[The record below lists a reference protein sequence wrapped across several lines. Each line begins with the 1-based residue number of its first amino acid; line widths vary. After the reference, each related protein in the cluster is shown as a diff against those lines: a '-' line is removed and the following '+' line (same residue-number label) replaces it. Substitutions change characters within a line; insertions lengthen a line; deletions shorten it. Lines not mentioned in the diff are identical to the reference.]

1 MNDRTIRKILIANR
15 GEIAVRIHRSAKEMG
30 IITVAVYS
38 DPDRTSPHVLLCDE
52 AYPLHGVTSADTYLR
67 IDKLI
72 QIAKDCGADAVHPGY
87 GFLSEKEQFAAA
99 VVNAG
104 LIFIGPRPETIALL
118 GSKTSARDLLSKKK
132 IPIVPGTTKAINDL
146 AEAHQTASSIGY
158 PVLIKASGG
167 GGGKGM
173 RRVDS
178 PEELENAIERAKN
191 EAAKAFSDDRVYIEK
206 YIVNPKHIEIQ
217 VLADSLGNVIHLGE
231 RECSVQRRHQKVVE
245 ECPSIAVTPALRA
258 KMGNAAVEIA
268 KAAGYVNAGT
278 MEFLLDA
285 SMNFYFLEV
294 NTRVQVEHPITE
306 MVYGIDIVK
315 EQIRIAQ
322 GERLSLDQS
331 AVSISGHAI
340 EARIYAEE
348 YDNNFLPS
356 TGTITHYQPSE
367 GLGVRNDSGVR
378 IGSEITMHYDP
389 MIAKLVVHGRTREEA
404 IERMKRALR
413 EYKINGVK
421 TTIPFCEMVL
431 FHPEFVKGTYDI
443 NFVAK
448 HFLVPD
454 SLLDEQES
462 SAIAAA
468 YAANAKDPHLHNPAQ
483 IPVNASP
490 AVSAWK
496 LRGLNE

>member
-1 MNDRTIRKILIANR
+1 MISRPIRKILIANR

-30 IITVAVYS
+30 LTTVAVYS
-38 DPDRTSPHVLLCDE
+38 DPDRTAPHVLFCDE
-52 AYPLHGVTSADTYLR
+52 AYPLHGTTSAETYLR

-72 QIAKDCGADAVHPGY
+72 QIAKECNADAVHPGY
-87 GFLSEKEQFAAA
+87 GFLSEKEQFAKS
-99 VVNAG
+99 VIDAG
-104 LIFIGPRPETIALL
+104 LIFIGPRPETIDLL
-118 GSKTSARDLLSKKK
+118 GSKTSARDLLSKKN
-132 IPIVPGTTKAINDL
+132 ISIVPGTTKPIKDL
-146 AEAHQTASSIGY
+146 AEAHEVASSIGY
-158 PVLIKASGG
+158 PILIKAAGG

-178 PEELENAIERAKN
+178 PEELENAIDRARN
-191 EAAKAFSDDRVYIEK
+191 EASKAFSDDRVYIEK
-206 YIVNPKHIEIQ
+206 FIVNPKHIEIQ
-217 VLADSLGNVIHLGE
+217 VLADTHGNVIHLGE

-245 ECPSIAVTPALRA
+245 ECPSIAVTPSLRA
-258 KMGNAAVEIA
+258 RMGAAAVEIA
-268 KAAGYVNAGT
+268 RAAGYVNAGT

-322 GERLSLDQS
+322 GERLSLEQS
-331 AVSISGHAI
+331 DVTISGHAI

-367 GLGVRNDSGVR
+367 GPGVRNDSGVR
-378 IGSEITMHYDP
+378 VGSEITMHYDP

-448 HFLVPD
+448 HYLVPD
-454 SLLDEQES
+454 SQLDKPETE
-462 SAIAAA
+462 AIAAA
-468 YAANAKDPHLHNPAQ
+468 FAAELRTDPKAGRSAVPAGS
-483 IPVNASP
+483 ASP
-490 AVSAWK
+490 VSQWK
-496 LRGLNE
+496 LRGMHE

>member
-1 MNDRTIRKILIANR
+1 MKRKPITKILIANR
-15 GEIAVRIHRSAKEMG
+15 GEIAVRIHRSASEMG
-30 IITVAVYS
+30 IRTVAVYS
-38 DPDRTSPHVLLCDE
+38 DPDRTAPHVLFCDE
-52 AYPLHGVTSADTYLR
+52 AYPLHGTTSAETYLD
-67 IDKLI
+67 IGKLI
-72 QIAKDCGADAVHPGY
+72 RIAKECGADAVHPGY
-87 GFLSEKEQFAAA
+87 GFLSEKAEFARA
-99 VVNAG
+99 VIQAG
-104 LIFIGPRPETIALL
+104 LTFIGPAPETIDTL
-118 GSKTSARDLLSKKK
+118 GSKTSARDLLAKKK
-132 IPIVPGTTKAINDL
+132 IPIVPGTTKPINDL
-146 AEAHQTASSIGY
+146 AEAHKVASSIGY
-158 PVLIKASGG
+158 PVLIKAAGG

-178 PEELENAIERAKN
+178 PEELEGAIERARN
-191 EAAKAFSDDRVYIEK
+191 EASKAFSDDRVYIEK
-206 YIVNPKHIEIQ
+206 FIINPKHIEIQ
-217 VLADSLGNVIHLGE
+217 VLADTHGNVIHLGE

-245 ECPSIAVTPALRA
+245 ECPSIAVTPALRNA
-258 KMGNAAVEIA
+258 MGTAAVEIA

-306 MVYGIDIVK
+306 MVYGIDIVR

-322 GERLSLDQS
+322 GEPLSMDQAS
-331 AVSISGHAI
+331 VVISGHAI

-367 GLGVRNDSGVR
+367 GPGVRNDSGVR
-378 IGSEITMHYDP
+378 TGSEITMYYDP

-404 IERMKRALR
+404 VARMKRALR

-431 FHPEFVKGTYDI
+431 YHPEFIKGTYDI

-448 HFLVPD
+448 HYLVPD
-454 SLLDEQES
+454 GTLDAQE
-462 SAIAAA
+462 AAA
-468 YAANAKDPHLHNPAQ
+468 IGAAFAAERKTGMKTPST
-483 IPVNASP
+483 PVPSAGSP
-490 AVSAWK
+490 WK
-496 LRGLNE
+496 VRGLHE

>member
-1 MNDRTIRKILIANR
+1 MKAIKKILIANR

-30 IITVAVYS
+30 IQTVAVFS
-38 DPDRTSPHVLLCDE
+38 DPDRTAPHVLFCDE
-52 AYPLHGVTSADTYLR
+52 AYPLNGITSAETYLR
-67 IDKLI
+67 IDKILE
-72 QIAKDCGADAVHPGY
+72 IAKKANVDAVHPGY
-87 GFLSEKEQFAAA
+87 GFLSEKEQFARA
-99 VVNAG
+99 VVDAG
-104 LIFIGPRPETIALL
+104 FIYIGPRPETIELL

-132 IPIVPGTTKAINDL
+132 IPIVPGTTKPINDL
-146 AEAHQTASSIGY
+146 TEAVKVASAIGY
-158 PVLIKASGG
+158 PVLIKAAGG

-178 PEELENAIERAKN
+178 QEELEHAIDRARN
-191 EAAKAFSDDRVYIEK
+191 EASKAFSDDRVYIEK

-217 VLADSLGNVIHLGE
+217 ILADTHGNVIHLGE

-245 ECPSIAVTPALRA
+245 ECPSIALTPKLRSQ
-258 KMGNAAVEIA
+258 MGTAAVEIA

-285 SMNFYFLEV
+285 AMNFYFLEV

-322 GERLSLDQS
+322 GEKLSLTQTD
-331 AVSISGHAI
+331 VKISGHAI

-378 IGSEITMHYDP
+378 VGSEITMHYDP

-421 TTIPFCEMVL
+421 TTIPFCELVL
-431 FHPEFVKGTYDI
+431 YHPEFVKGTYDI

-448 HFLVPD
+448 HYLAPD
-454 SLLDEQES
+454 SSLDRQEG
-462 SAIAAA
+462 SAIAASFVVELRQGGN
-468 YAANAKDPHLHNPAQ
+468 NAKSQNVKQ
-483 IPVNASP
+483 ESVRSQ
-490 AVSAWK
+490 WK
-496 LRGLNE
+496 KRTFHE

>member
-1 MNDRTIRKILIANR
+1 MIANR

-30 IITVAVYS
+30 IQTVAIFS
-38 DPDRTSPHVLLCDE
+38 DPDRTAPHVLFCDE
-52 AYPLHGVTSADTYLR
+52 AYPLNGITSSDTYLR
-67 IDKLI
+67 IDKILE
-72 QIAKDCGADAVHPGY
+72 IAKKAKVDAIHPGY
-87 GFLSEKEQFAAA
+87 GFLSEKEQFARA
-99 VVNAG
+99 VVDAG
-104 LIFIGPRPETIALL
+104 FIFIGPKPETIELL
-118 GSKTSARDLLSKKK
+118 GSKTSARDLLSRKK
-132 IPIVPGTTKAINDL
+132 IPIVPGTTKPINDL
-146 AEAHQTASSIGY
+146 NEAVKVASSIGY
-158 PVLIKASGG
+158 PVLIKAAGG

-178 PEELENAIERAKN
+178 MEELESAIDRARN
-191 EAAKAFSDDRVYIEK
+191 EASKAFSDDRVYIEK
-206 YIVNPKHIEIQ
+206 FIVNPKHIEIQ
-217 VLADSLGNVIHLGE
+217 ILADTHGNVIHLGE
-231 RECSVQRRHQKVVE
+231 RECSIQRRHQKVVE
-245 ECPSIAVTPALRA
+245 ECPSIALTPDIRS
-258 KMGNAAVEIA
+258 KMGAAAVEIA
-268 KAAGYVNAGT
+268 KAAGYINAGT

-285 SMNFYFLEV
+285 AMNFYFLEV

-322 GERLSLDQS
+322 GEKLTFTQKEVRM
-331 AVSISGHAI
+331 SGHAI

-421 TTIPFCEMVL
+421 TTIPFCELVL
-431 FHPEFVKGTYDI
+431 YHPEFVKGTYDI

-448 HFLVPD
+448 HYLAPESV
-454 SLLDEQES
+454 LDTVEAG
-462 SAIAAA
+462 AIAAS
-468 YAANAKDPHLHNPAQ
+468 YKEMLKDGPSGIITMKDQLG
-483 IPVNASP
+483 SP
-490 AVSAWK
+490 LSQWK
-496 LRGLNE
+496 QRSKYE

>member
-1 MNDRTIRKILIANR
+1 MKSIKKILIANR

-30 IITVAVYS
+30 IQTVAVYS
-38 DPDRTSPHVLLCDE
+38 DPDRTAPHVLFCDE
-52 AYPLHGVTSADTYLR
+52 AYSLHGATSADTYLR
-67 IDKLI
+67 IDKLLT
-72 QIAKDCGADAVHPGY
+72 IAKKAKVDAIHPGY
-87 GFLSEKEQFAAA
+87 GFLSEKAQFATS
-99 VVNAG
+99 VVEAG
-104 LIFIGPRPETIALL
+104 FIFIGPNPETIDLL
-118 GSKTSARDLLSKKK
+118 GSKTSARELLSKKK
-132 IPIVPGTTKAINDL
+132 IPIVPGTTKPINNLSDAI
-146 AEAHQTASSIGY
+146 EVASNIGY
-158 PVLIKASGG
+158 PVLIKAAGG

-178 PEELENAIERAKN
+178 PEELESAIDRARN
-191 EAAKAFSDDRVYIEK
+191 EASKAFSDDRVYIEK
-206 YIVNPKHIEIQ
+206 FIVNPKHIEIQ
-217 VLADSLGNVIHLGE
+217 VLADSHGNVIHLGE

-245 ECPSIAVTPALRA
+245 ECPSIALTPELRS
-258 KMGNAAVEIA
+258 KMGQTAVEIA

-285 SMNFYFLEV
+285 AMNFYFLEV

-322 GERLSLDQS
+322 GERLSFTQKD
-331 AVSISGHAI
+331 VKISGHAI

-367 GLGVRNDSGVR
+367 GLGIRNDSGVR
-378 IGSEITMHYDP
+378 VGSEITMYYDP
-389 MIAKLVVHGRTREEA
+389 MIAKLVVHGRTRDEA

-421 TTIPFCEMVL
+421 TTIPFCELVMY
-431 FHPEFVKGTYDI
+431 HPEFVKGTYDI

-448 HFLVPD
+448 HYLAPD
-454 SLLDEQES
+454 SKLDQQES
-462 SAIAAA
+462 EAVAA
-468 YAANAKDPHLHNPAQ
+468 
-483 IPVNASP
+483 SF
-490 AVSAWK
+490 VSALSQGRSGSSVSSIQRNPLRSQWK
-496 LRGLNE
+496 RRSNNE